1 MDRKLLDI
9 YSDYLISSFG
19 QTTATGLS
27 ALTEGEIS
35 HDKITRFLNKKE
47 FGSKELWELVKPTV
61 RKLEKEE
68 AVIIFD
74 DTIEEKLYT
83 DENEITAWYYDHS
96 LKRNVK
102 GVNLLNC
109 LYYVDEVSIPIGFE
123 VVEKTK
129 RIIDKKSGKEKRVSE
144 KTKNEM
150 MREMLLKCQK
160 NQLKYSYV
168 LADSWF
174 SSNENMKLIHSK
186 LEKHFIFPIKD
197 NRLVA
202 LSKEDK
208 LAGRFISVESM
219 NLEENSLSLVWLQGL
234 DFAVILTK
242 QIFTNKD
249 DSKLVQYLIS
259 NDLTLSSSAFSTI
272 YKKRWKVEEFHKSL
286 KSNLGFSKS
295 PTHTKTSQTNH
306 FFASIFAFFKLEL
319 LNINAKLNHFSLKS
333 KLYFSALKAS
343 LAELKKLSAQ
353 LAA

>member
-1 MDRKLLDI
+1 MNKQILDL
-9 YSDYLISSFG
+9 YSDYLIGSFG
-19 QTTATGLS
+19 AITATGLS

-35 HDKITRFLNKKE
+35 HDKITRFLNKEE

-61 RKLEKEE
+61 RKLEKQE

-109 LYYVDEVSIPIGFE
+109 LYYVNEVSIPIAFE
-123 VVEKTK
+123 VIEKTK
-129 RIIDKKSGKEKRVSE
+129 RITDKKSGKEKRVSE
-144 KTKNEM
+144 KTKNEI
-150 MREMLLKCQK
+150 MREMLIQCQK

-174 SSNENMKLIHSK
+174 SSNENMVLVHTK
-186 LEKHFIFPIKD
+186 LEKYFIFPIKD

-219 NLEENSLSLVWLQGL
+219 KLEEHSLSLVWLKGL
-234 DFAVILTK
+234 DFPVLLTK

-249 DSKLVQYLIS
+249 ASKLVQYLVS
-259 NDLTLSSSAFSTI
+259 NDLTLSSSDFSTI

-319 LNINAKLNHFSLKS
+319 LNVKAKLNHFSLKS
-333 KLYFSALKAS
+333 KLYFSALRAS
-343 LAELKKLSAQ
+343 LAELKKLSSQ